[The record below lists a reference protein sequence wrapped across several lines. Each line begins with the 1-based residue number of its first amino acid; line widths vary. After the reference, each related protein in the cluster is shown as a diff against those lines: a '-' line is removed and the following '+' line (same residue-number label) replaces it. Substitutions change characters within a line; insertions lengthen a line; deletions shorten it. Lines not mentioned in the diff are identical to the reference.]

1 MHQYNSTGDLQ
12 KRFFLPQAIQY
23 NKLMDRKV
31 WFGKSEY
38 TQDYATRKWVYKGIG
53 VYCFDEATEQL
64 FLIDKDGN
72 KTLIDGIDVNEP

>member
-38 TQDYATRKWVYKGIG
+38 TQDYTTRKWVYKGIG